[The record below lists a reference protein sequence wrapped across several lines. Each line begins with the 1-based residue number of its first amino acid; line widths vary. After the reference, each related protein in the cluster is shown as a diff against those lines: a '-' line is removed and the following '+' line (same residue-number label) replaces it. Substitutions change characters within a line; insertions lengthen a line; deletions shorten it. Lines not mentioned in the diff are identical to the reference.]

1 MHIISSL
8 SICLLTVINGF
19 SQSDISI
26 NSMIGHLNDF
36 PLQFRSFATKELHF
50 KFKDTRN
57 FEGGLIA
64 EDKFEA
70 SDSMMMTKGYFAST
84 IIAAKGK
91 GLEPVFYIRGTKNY
105 LQRSYDVISKYIN
118 NPKPPFNEN
127 DIWESIKISNISKE
141 IGEKIIDELALLGAI
156 EVIPCGI
163 ETGPDFRT
171 KYFCSNQ
178 SFRISMKIPKG
189 EKTTYGLLIY
199 KSTDQASIK

>member
-1 MHIISSL
+1 MRIISIL

-26 NSMIGHLNDF
+26 NSLIGHLNDF
-36 PLQFRSFATKELHF
+36 PLQFRSFAKKELDF

-64 EDKFEA
+64 EDKFVA
-70 SDSMMMTKGYFAST
+70 SDSMIMTKGYFAST

-91 GLEPVFYIRGTKNY
+91 GLKPIFYIKGTKNY
-105 LQRSYDVISKYIN
+105 LQRNYDVISKYIN
-118 NPKPPFNEN
+118 NPKPPYNEN
-127 DIWESIKISNISKE
+127 DIWESITISNISEE

-156 EVIPCGI
+156 EVIPCFT
-163 ETGPDFRT
+163 ETSPNFT
-171 KYFCSNQ
+171 PKYFCLNQ
-178 SFRISMKIPKG
+178 SFRISVKIPRG
-189 EKTTYGLLIY
+189 EKTTYELSIF